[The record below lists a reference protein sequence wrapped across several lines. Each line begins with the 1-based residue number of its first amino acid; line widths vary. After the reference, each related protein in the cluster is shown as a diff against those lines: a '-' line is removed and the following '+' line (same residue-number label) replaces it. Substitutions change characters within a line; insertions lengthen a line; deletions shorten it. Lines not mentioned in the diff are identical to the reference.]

1 MCKKYNSKI
10 IKSLILY
17 KSVSNVIK
25 KKLIN
30 IKNKLSMGNKS
41 WYKESN
47 DRKKLESLKK
57 LIDVRIKFFN
67 IVVNDGAVESI
78 NDVNH
83 FIEIDRLN
91 KELDILIKKTKNYN
105 IRHNNRFNNE
115 INEQNKEFKKI
126 KKIISESNYFDFIET
141 AEDIGHNKMIRI
153 LNEIYSY
160 YKEVNEKLTDN
171 ISVDDKLLFIKNL
184 KVDHFFVH
192 DIVIQI
198 PR

>member
-105 IRHNNRFNNE
+105 IRRNNRFNNE

-126 KKIISESNYFDFIET
+126 K
-141 AEDIGHNKMIRI
+141 
-153 LNEIYSY
+153 
-160 YKEVNEKLTDN
+160 
-171 ISVDDKLLFIKNL
+171 
-184 KVDHFFVH
+184 
-192 DIVIQI
+192 
-198 PR
+198 

>member
-1 MCKKYNSKI
+1 
-10 IKSLILY
+10 
-17 KSVSNVIK
+17 
-25 KKLIN
+25 
-30 IKNKLSMGNKS
+30 MGNKS

-105 IRHNNRFNNE
+105 IRRNNRFNNE

-126 KKIISESNYFDFIET
+126 K
-141 AEDIGHNKMIRI
+141 
-153 LNEIYSY
+153 
-160 YKEVNEKLTDN
+160 
-171 ISVDDKLLFIKNL
+171 
-184 KVDHFFVH
+184 
-192 DIVIQI
+192 
-198 PR
+198 